1 MPVRILIV
9 ILAQSLSAAAYGQ
22 IDVAGVANSV
32 RHAGCAGHSG
42 VRSALTSKSE
52 VAAVAQTLS
61 KGMRLK
67 DAIEQQNYRA
77 ADSASL
83 HIEGAES
90 AESLRNILIDNFC
103 AQLTNAELHDVGV
116 AARGS
121 EIWLVLATPLTVAD
135 PGKPKLIQ
143 SRVLDLTNKARA
155 VTRRCGTQSFGPAS
169 PLKLSAELSDAALA
183 HSKDMAAHD
192 ELRHEGADGSSP
204 ATRVGATGY
213 RWATVGENVA
223 AGPPT
228 ADDVVNGW
236 LGSPGHCANIMNP
249 RFTEM
254 GEAWIKRVDSSY
266 GIYWTQVFAAPR

>member
-1 MPVRILIV
+1 MIL
-9 ILAQSLSAAAYGQ
+9 LSAITLGATAHAQ
-22 IDVAGVANSV
+22 MSVVDVANNV
-32 RHAGCAGHSG
+32 RRAGCTGHPG
-42 VRSALTSKSE
+42 VRATLTQRPE
-52 VAAVAQTLS
+52 VVAVARTLS

-67 DAIEQQNYRA
+67 DAIEKENYRA

-90 AESLRNILIDNFC
+90 EESLRTTLIGNFC
-103 AQLTNAELHDVGV
+103 AQLTNPNLHDIGV
-116 AARGS
+116 ASRGS
-121 EIWLVLATPLTVAD
+121 EIWLVLATPLVIAD

-143 SRVLDLTNKARA
+143 SRVLELTNKARTMA
-155 VTRRCGTQSFGPAS
+155 RRCGAQSFGPAP
-169 PLKLSAELSDAALA
+169 PLKLASALSEAALL

-192 ELRHEGADGSSP
+192 ALSHEGSDGSSP
-204 ATRVGATGY
+204 STRVGAAGY

-236 LGSPGHCANIMNP
+236 LDSPSHCANIMNP
-249 RFTEM
+249 HFTEM
-254 GEAWIKRVDSSY
+254 GEAWIRRVDSSY